1 MWWYG
6 LLPLCVAIVAWLS
19 YWAGRR
25 YGRSDERK
33 NKAEEINEKA
43 RKAILIRQRLRDD
56 DDYARRVRTRF
67 TR

>member
-6 LLPLCVAIVAWLS
+6 LLPLCVAIVVGLS

-43 RKAILIRQRLRDD
+43 RQAILIRQRLRDD
-56 DDYARRVRTRF
+56 ADYARRVRTRF